1 METKEISSRPKDF
14 DTNINR
20 IIQFAVRNNG
30 KFFCMGKELEYTSP
44 KVSISEVRHI
54 SNNNEFNHQFCGNVV
69 FNLLQKGE
77 EGLVNSSHYKF
88 EGFAFVEENKVI
100 SLSKITCNKVF

>member
-1 METKEISSRPKDF
+1 METKEISSRPEDF

-30 KFFCMGKELEYTSP
+30 KFFCMGKELKYTSS
-44 KVSISEVRHI
+44 KVSISEVRYI
-54 SNNNEFNHQFCGNVV
+54 SNNNEYNRLFCGSVV

-77 EGLVNSSHYKF
+77 EGFENSSHYKF
-88 EGFAFVEENKVI
+88 EGFALVEENKVI